1 MTYSRNYKY
10 NTYRL
15 IILTFIFTSLW
26 DVMLRTL
33 SLYQPIPSINNYM
46 KFINMLK
53 PYFEKHTLL
62 SAALIAGFV
71 GSTTQTI
78 ILYFMRF
85 PSNNISIT
93 YIIIFMIWTFTVSAL
108 YGFIMKASN
117 LFPYLDKY
125 YYEPLGLVKSLYHDG
140 TSGLIV
146 QFSLLLFLYIT

>member
-1 MTYSRNYKY
+1 MTYSCNYKY

-62 SAALIAGFV
+62 AAALIAGFV

-146 QFSLLLFLYIT
+146 QYSLLLFLYIT

>member
-1 MTYSRNYKY
+1 MTYSCNYKY

-62 SAALIAGFV
+62 AAALIAGFV

-117 LFPYLDKY
+117 LFP
-125 YYEPLGLVKSLYHDG
+125 
-140 TSGLIV
+140 
-146 QFSLLLFLYIT
+146 

>member
-1 MTYSRNYKY
+1 
-10 NTYRL
+10 
-15 IILTFIFTSLW
+15 
-26 DVMLRTL
+26 
-33 SLYQPIPSINNYM
+33 M

-62 SAALIAGFV
+62 AAALIAGFV